1 MMNIQEE
8 LENYNSRKAS
18 IRIAKSEIRK
28 LKNKIVDYKGANL
41 DGMPKPQG
49 FVSSSVENFVINKQ
63 EKIEELQKDID
74 ENEDIIE
81 IIENLVNTLK
91 KYNQDIISM
100 RYYQKMSIEEISVVK
115 SKTYGAIKNTIE
127 KSVDIMQKEYDKNI
141 KL

>member
-100 RYYQKMSIEEISVVK
+100 RYYQKMSIEEISVAK